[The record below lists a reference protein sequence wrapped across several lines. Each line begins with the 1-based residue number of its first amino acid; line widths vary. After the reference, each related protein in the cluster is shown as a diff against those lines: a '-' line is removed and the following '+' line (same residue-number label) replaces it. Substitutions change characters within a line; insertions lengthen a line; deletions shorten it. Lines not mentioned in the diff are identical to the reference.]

1 MRPVVLA
8 GEARQEAACG
18 NCAAR
23 TTTNVRHVREVRL
36 QLFLELVPQRQTP
49 RAVASLFG
57 RADQLMRQRIVV
69 RHQAGDVM
77 PQRNHAGAGQG
88 SYVDNRFRFET
99 LNVGQHVA
107 QHQTAFGVGVQH
119 FNGLA
124 GHGSQHITRAISAA
138 ARHVFAARQHADHVD
153 GQLKF
158 RDHAHDAVNRRR
170 ATHVV
175 LHLIHAF

>member
-1 MRPVVLA
+1 
-8 GEARQEAACG
+8 
-18 NCAAR
+18 
-23 TTTNVRHVREVRL
+23 
-36 QLFLELVPQRQTP
+36 
-49 RAVASLFG
+49 
-57 RADQLMRQRIVV
+57 
-69 RHQAGDVM
+69 M

-138 ARHVFAARQHADHVD
+138 AGMFSQPASTPITLM
-153 GQLKF
+153 G
-158 RDHAHDAVNRRR
+158 N
-170 ATHVV
+170 
-175 LHLIHAF
+175 